1 MLMCTSC
8 FNGDTIICE
17 CKSKI
22 SEMCNHQKFSQFRDA
37 VIVIC
42 AYHLFVLLGW
52 TKLLLECELRQTIHI
67 TIGHRRKCVKHLQF
81 MSRAMGQNNNWV
93 LQVILIFIYV
103 LANSIDRF
111 FFKKEYTPHYRTN
124 KCPLVDALG
133 GRHGS
138 LDGQA
143 SNVLPAL
150 LEQGDE
156 VVDGQHDVTDELVL
170 GHLNVANSDT
180 HTQNLLQLEL
190 DGGLDLGDLVGE
202 VLSVRDG
209 GGELAGCCTC

>member
-1 MLMCTSC
+1 MIVS
-8 FNGDTIICE
+8 
-17 CKSKI
+17 
-22 SEMCNHQKFSQFRDA
+22 FS
-37 VIVIC
+37 
-42 AYHLFVLLGW
+42 
-52 TKLLLECELRQTIHI
+52 
-67 TIGHRRKCVKHLQF
+67 
-81 MSRAMGQNNNWV
+81 
-93 LQVILIFIYV
+93 
-103 LANSIDRF
+103 
-111 FFKKEYTPHYRTN
+111 KEYTPHYRTN

-133 GRHGS
+133 GGHGS

-143 SNVLPAL
+143 SDVLPAL

-209 GGELAGCCTC
+209 GGELAGCCDCQ

>member
-1 MLMCTSC
+1 MLLCTSC
-8 FNGDTIICE
+8 FNGDTIICA

-37 VIVIC
+37 VIVMC

-52 TKLLLECELRQTIHI
+52 AKLLLECELRQTIHI

-81 MSRAMGQNNNWV
+81 MSRAMEQHNNWV